1 MRKCSGW
8 VIREGAA
15 EQTSWLSGHRHQPIR
30 GQNGDTSDQ
39 SEARM
44 VVEDAVTGCG

>member
-15 EQTSWLSGHRHQPIR
+15 EQTSWLSGHMHQPIR